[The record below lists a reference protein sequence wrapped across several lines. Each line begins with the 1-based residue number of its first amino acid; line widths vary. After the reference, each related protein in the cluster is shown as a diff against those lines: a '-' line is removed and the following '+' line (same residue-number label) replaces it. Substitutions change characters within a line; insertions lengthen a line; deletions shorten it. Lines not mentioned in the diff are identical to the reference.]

1 MLKDF
6 KMDIKINVLDR
17 EGNQQEISGPTDM
30 NFNLMELLK
39 IHEYPI
45 EGTCGGM
52 ALCAS
57 CHVYINSN
65 NSLPKISSSEQAMLD
80 DNWDSKPNSR
90 LACQIGIN
98 KDIDLLNIEIAPES

>member
-1 MLKDF
+1 
-6 KMDIKINVLDR
+6 MDIKITVLDR
-17 EGNQQEISGPTDM
+17 TGEKKVISGPTDI
-30 NFNLMELLK
+30 NLNLMELLK

-57 CHVYINSN
+57 CHVYINSE
-65 NSLPKISSSEQAMLD
+65 NSLPEISSSEQAMLD
-80 DNWDSKPNSR
+80 DNWDSKSNSR

-98 KDIDLLNIEIAPES
+98 KDVNHLNIEIAPES